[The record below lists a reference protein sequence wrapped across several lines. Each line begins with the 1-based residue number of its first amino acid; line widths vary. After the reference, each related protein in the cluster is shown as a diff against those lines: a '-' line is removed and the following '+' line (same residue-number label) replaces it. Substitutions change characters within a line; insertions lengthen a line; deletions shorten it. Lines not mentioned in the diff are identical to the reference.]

1 MALVPS
7 TALSFVASS
16 FAPNERS
23 ASTGGLI
30 PSLDHSHRWIIKG
43 IYVAWLRLGVLGIV
57 SVVARLIVFL
67 FGGRSQQE
75 IKLQIGSTT
84 LDVQAAIGGPCST
97 GWLTTSP

>member
-57 SVVARLIVFL
+57 VARLIVFL
-67 FGGRSQQE
+67 FGGRSHQE

-84 LDVQAAIGGPCST
+84 LDVQAANGDRAPLAG
-97 GWLTTSP
+97 

>member
-16 FAPNERS
+16 FAPNERREHGRTHS
-23 ASTGGLI
+23 IPGSL
-30 PSLDHSHRWIIKG
+30 PSLDHQGH
-43 IYVAWLRLGVLGIV
+43 LCRLAAAGVLGIV

-84 LDVQAAIGGPCST
+84 LDVQAAIRGPCST